1 MDYEKI
7 KENQLL
13 ECFNSYDADDSVKIS
28 FREFCNMIKPQSE
41 EEKQEL
47 KELYWKFGT
56 DGDGEISLKELKE
69 GFKKRN
75 NKRIF

>member
-47 KELYWKFGT
+47 KELY
-56 DGDGEISLKELKE
+56 
-69 GFKKRN
+69 
-75 NKRIF
+75 